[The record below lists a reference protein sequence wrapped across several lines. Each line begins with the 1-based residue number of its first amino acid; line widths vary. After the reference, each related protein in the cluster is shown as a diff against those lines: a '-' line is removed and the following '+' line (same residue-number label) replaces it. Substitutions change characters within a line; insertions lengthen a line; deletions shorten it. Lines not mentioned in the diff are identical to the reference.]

1 MIPSVIYEAISS
13 STELSDLGITPER
26 IIESQSVDSR
36 PFSDGYFITISF
48 EEMEMSSYGALSRG
62 PRICTIAVHHPWDD
76 DRDFLPIT
84 SILNKIDSVLLP
96 MGSTTGGDGLRVTA
110 VRRQGRSGNL
120 VDEGWKTITR
130 TATYGV
136 LFNEYTA

>member
-1 MIPSVIYEAISS
+1 MIPSVIYEAIAS

-26 IIESQSVDSR
+26 IIESQSVDTR
-36 PFSDGYFITISF
+36 PFSNGYFITVSF
-48 EEMEMSSYGALSRG
+48 EEIAMSSVGALSRG
-62 PRICTIAVHHPWDD
+62 PRTCIIAVHHPWDD
-76 DRDFLPIT
+76 DRDFLPLT
-84 SILNKIDSVLLP
+84 SILNKIDAVLLP
-96 MGSTTGGDGLRVTA
+96 MGSTSGGDGLRVTA

-120 VDEGWKTITR
+120 VDEGWKTISR